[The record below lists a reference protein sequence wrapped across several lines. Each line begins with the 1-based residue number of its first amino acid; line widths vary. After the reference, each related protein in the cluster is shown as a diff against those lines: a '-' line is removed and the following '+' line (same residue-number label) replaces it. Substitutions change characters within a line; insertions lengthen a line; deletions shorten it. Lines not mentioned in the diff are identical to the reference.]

1 MNSLLERLRRRLRE
15 LGRPLSEAPQSE
27 GGRHSSHAHAGDA
40 PQRRTEIEPT
50 SQRQCSDRS
59 GTGQEAR
66 LPAQQPP
73 PPSST
78 RLKAA
83 FFSKKRHPSP
93 QRQSGT
99 IWGPTSFLDVG
110 TSAEGDDK
118 TNRSSLMLFEAGPVA
133 SGATATSELM
143 SWPTQPPPA
152 AADTFGTGA
161 DVAHRLWWTPEP
173 RQTQAKL
180 VDSFE
185 PPLGGATPLDG
196 ALALGQN
203 SENFR
208 RMPETLQLDLDFG
221 SAPLALATWRDE

>member
-1 MNSLLERLRRRLRE
+1 MNSLLKRLRHRLRE
-15 LGRPLSEAPQSE
+15 LGRPLSEGPSSD
-27 GGRHSSHAHAGDA
+27 GGRRSSHANAGDA
-40 PQRRTEIEPT
+40 PQRRTEIEPP

-59 GTGQEAR
+59 GTGQAAR

-73 PPSST
+73 PPTST

-83 FFSKKRHPSP
+83 VFSKKRPP
-93 QRQSGT
+93 APRRQSGT

-110 TSAEGDDK
+110 TRAEGDDK
-118 TNRSSLMLFEAGPVA
+118 TDRSSLMLFEAGPVA

-143 SWPTQPPPA
+143 SWPTRPPPA
-152 AADTFGTGA
+152 AADTFGTDA
-161 DVAHRLWWTPEP
+161 DVAHRLWWTPEQ

-203 SENFR
+203 SENSR
-208 RMPETLQLDLDFG
+208 RVPETLQLDLDLG
-221 SAPLALATWRDE
+221 SAPPALANWRDE